1 MDLSG
6 KLILAWLEEDNEQRA
21 LFRVRPLLTA
31 QGVFTPEALE
41 TLPDEGYLRI
51 VPDRKE
57 QGTFKDRMRSLGQL
71 CVIDLRGNVE
81 KTRPNKNYAPHRGE
95 NNRTVVYSDV
105 ILRVPEGVVFEV
117 VSDLE
122 DNAPMTPRFCLRN
135 GGRIQ
140 GPMDAGTGAPAG
152 EQAAVAPD
160 SHRLFAVQ
168 LPDGREKL
176 FFWPD
181 EAAPQPPVEEPPQE
195 VQHLPV
201 AEQPILL
208 PPVAEEP
215 APEPRSPRVHIPL
228 HEVVERKRRLRDES
242 ADAPVPPPA
251 EALQQA
257 LDAMWRAEDTRAQAV
272 RQLAAMPDARALMGR
287 QFSPQMK
294 SAAAAALR
302 QELEGMEA
310 DRLRLLLETDRL
322 REDSGKLL
330 QQALD
335 RAGERAHKTIADLEQ
350 KQQDVR
356 GRVAAIQAEEQ
367 TLLAA
372 REQLLQEIRDAHGVV
387 LARPVGE
394 ECTFEEAAQ
403 RLHQALQGAGIN
415 ISEAQ
420 AGCLLLL
427 LITCPQVQLDGPSP
441 ADSITAARAVAQ
453 ALGAAVAAFP
463 DEEKDV
469 LLPAG
474 GDGVRVMITRDGGI
488 ASEKFLRLIAG
499 CDNMPQDV
507 WREYECNP
515 WPCVPF
521 AAQPGFAAP
530 KEQCYPPVSLDALRA
545 QIPSELPE
553 MPPAAVELLAQVEAL
568 FADAGHPLPLAIR
581 QAVARFIPQAQA
593 LAGIVAAVDTA
604 LATYIVPYARYREMD
619 ISALVPLMAGFAQ
632 AEAGAE

>member
-57 QGTFKDRMRSLGQL
+57 QGTKDRMRSLGQL
-71 CVIDLRGNVE
+71 WVIDLRGNVE

-181 EAAPQPPVEEPPQE
+181 EAAPQPAVEEPPQE

-215 APEPRSPRVHIPL
+215 APEPRSPRVHSPL

-242 ADAPVPPPA
+242 ADGRPLRGPSRR
-251 EALQQA
+251 
-257 LDAMWRAEDTRAQAV
+257 WTRCGAEDTRAGCAPAGTCPMPGADGSCCRRRNPQQPPPASGGIRSLRLLLRPTACV
-272 RQLAAMPDARALMGR
+272 RI
-287 QFSPQMK
+287 
-294 SAAAAALR
+294 AAAAAT
-302 QELEGMEA
+302 GW
-310 DRLRLLLETDRL
+310 
-322 REDSGKLL
+322 
-330 QQALD
+330 
-335 RAGERAHKTIADLEQ
+335 I
-350 KQQDVR
+350 
-356 GRVAAIQAEEQ
+356 
-367 TLLAA
+367 
-372 REQLLQEIRDAHGVV
+372 
-387 LARPVGE
+387 
-394 ECTFEEAAQ
+394 
-403 RLHQALQGAGIN
+403 
-415 ISEAQ
+415 
-420 AGCLLLL
+420 
-427 LITCPQVQLDGPSP
+427 
-441 ADSITAARAVAQ
+441 
-453 ALGAAVAAFP
+453 
-463 DEEKDV
+463 
-469 LLPAG
+469 
-474 GDGVRVMITRDGGI
+474 
-488 ASEKFLRLIAG
+488 
-499 CDNMPQDV
+499 
-507 WREYECNP
+507 
-515 WPCVPF
+515 
-521 AAQPGFAAP
+521 
-530 KEQCYPPVSLDALRA
+530 
-545 QIPSELPE
+545 
-553 MPPAAVELLAQVEAL
+553 
-568 FADAGHPLPLAIR
+568 
-581 QAVARFIPQAQA
+581 A
-593 LAGIVAAVDTA
+593 LAS
-604 LATYIVPYARYREMD
+604 ATK
-619 ISALVPLMAGFAQ
+619 PLRI
-632 AEAGAE
+632 